1 MLTTYLKNFLSYE
14 LEPIFWQF
22 GKSPSLI
29 RRLSSQTE
37 QIPVLKEMVS
47 ITFID
52 QSTIIDNLLDK
63 SVLQVFTRYSRA
75 LSWISHHFY
84 YARSGSNV
92 TQ

>member
-1 MLTTYLKNFLSYE
+1 MLTTHLKNFLSYE

-29 RRLSSQTE
+29 WWLSSQPE

-47 ITFID
+47 D
-52 QSTIIDNLLDK
+52 ALVEASNIIDNQLDK
-63 SVLQVFTRYSRA
+63 SILQIFTRYSRA

-84 YARSGSNV
+84 NACSGSNV